1 MCDKSVVEGPALRST
16 LCASVTIVAHA
27 ASS

>member
-1 MCDKSVVEGPALRST
+1 MRDKSVFEGPALRST
-16 LCASVTIVAHA
+16 LCVSVTIVAHA